1 MSLESRIR
9 NKQRLGFISGLIIG
23 ISFPIGFFFS
33 YWFGIAGL
41 PESSLW
47 IVYAIGRA
55 LWFLSYIIYQIG
67 GNDIPRIVEEGFY
80 ERKKRETT
88 SSYIE

>member
-9 NKQRLGFISGLIIG
+9 NKQRLGVISGLIIG
-23 ISFPIGFFFS
+23 ISFVIGFFFS
-33 YWFGIAGL
+33 FWFRIAGL

-47 IVYAIGRA
+47 IVYAIGGA

-67 GNDIPRIVEEGFY
+67 GNDIPRIVEECFY
-80 ERKKRETT
+80 ESKKEEQRSLT
-88 SSYIE
+88 